1 MSSPPL
7 GRPLRPRAAQ
17 AADGFVRGSKPP
29 GPGPVLPAAPSR
41 SFDREIG
48 PSWHGFGPSKAH
60 LSAVVPFS
68 HGDSSDSNHSP
79 AAEHPPRQAITPGLL
94 ELRALSRVP
103 SWALARAQLSEP
115 RPPATVAP
123 PKRSKL
129 ALFGRSAPY
138 DSEYERR
145 GTANVFMAVEPLAGK
160 RTVQVTDQR

>member
-7 GRPLRPRAAQ
+7 GRPLRPRAAR
-17 AADGFVRGSKPP
+17 AADGFVRGSEPP
-29 GPGPVLPAAPSR
+29 GPGPVLPAAPFR

-60 LSAVVPFS
+60 PSAVVPFS
-68 HGDSSDSNHSP
+68 HGDSSDSNHPP
-79 AAEHPPRQAITPGLL
+79 AAEHPPRQAITTGLL

-103 SWALARAQLSEP
+103 SWALARALLSEP

-129 ALFGRSAPY
+129 ALFGRSAPIPTLIAIG
-138 DSEYERR
+138 R
-145 GTANVFMAVEPLAGK
+145 VFGVPWCFCAEAQAIAMH
-160 RTVQVTDQR
+160 RD